1 MDEKLIE
8 LEEQIFD
15 LIDKR
20 RFVQLKSV
28 LSEMQPADIAEIFD
42 EAKDKDIPVLFRILP
57 KELAAEVFV
66 EFDTDRQELLLNAFS
81 DSELRE
87 VLDELFMDD
96 AADIVDEMPATVAKR
111 ILKNTDANTRR
122 MINQLL
128 AYPDDSAGS
137 IMTTEY
143 IDLKRT
149 MTVDEAFDKIRQVG
163 LNTETIY
170 TCYVIGSRRKL
181 FGTISLRD
189 LLLSGKDEIVGDLMD
204 ENVVYANTLDDK
216 EEVAAMFDRYDM
228 LALPVVDKEHR
239 LVGIITVDD
248 AIDVIQEEASE
259 DIEKMAAILPSEK
272 TYLKTGVFETFKSRI
287 PWLLLLMISATFT
300 GAIISNFEAKL
311 AQCIALVAFIPMLMG
326 TGGNSGS
333 QTSVSVIRALSL
345 GDIEFKDILRV
356 IWKELRVAVI
366 VGVVLGAINF
376 IKLYFVDYLWLKTL
390 DSGIA
395 LAEMATICITLILV
409 IIVAKLLGA
418 VLPIVAKK
426 IGFDP
431 AVMASPLVTTIL
443 DAVSLLI
450 YFGIAA
456 ILVLG

>member
-1 MDEKLIE
+1 MDEKILE
-8 LEEQIFD
+8 LEEKIFE
-15 LIDKR
+15 LIDSK
-20 RFVQLKSV
+20 RFVQLKEI
-28 LSEMQPADIAEIFD
+28 LSEMQPADIAEIFE
-42 EAKDKDIPVLFRILP
+42 EAKEKDIPVIFRILP

-66 EFDTDRQELLLNAFS
+66 EFDSDKQKLLVNAFS
-81 DSELRE
+81 DNELRE

-96 AADIVDEMPATVAKR
+96 TVDLIEEMPATVAKR
-111 ILKNTDANTRR
+111 ILKHTDANTRR

-143 IDLKRT
+143 IDLKKN
-149 MTVDEAFDKIRQVG
+149 MTVDEAFDRIRKIG
-163 LNTETIY
+163 FDTETIY
-170 TCYVIGSRRKL
+170 TCYVIDSRRNL
-181 FGTISLRD
+181 LGTVSLRD
-189 LLLSGKDEIVGDLMD
+189 LLLNKKDCIVKDLMD
-204 ENVVYANTLDDK
+204 ENVIFANTLDDK
-216 EEVAAMFDRYDM
+216 EEVAGLFDRYDM
-228 LALPVVDKEHR
+228 LALPVVDKERR

-272 TYLKTGVFETFKSRI
+272 TYLKTGVFETFKARI
-287 PWLLLLMISATFT
+287 PWLLFLMISATFT
-300 GAIISNFEAKL
+300 GAIISSFEARL
-311 AQCIALVAFIPMLMG
+311 ADCIALVAFIPMLMG
-326 TGGNSGS
+326 TGGNAGS

-345 GDIEFKDILRV
+345 GDIEFKDILKV

-366 VGVVLGAINF
+366 VGIALGVINF
-376 IKLYFVDYLWLKTL
+376 VKLYLVDYLWLHTFDTTSEL
-390 DSGIA
+390 V
-395 LAEMATICITLILV
+395 EMITICLTLILI

-426 IGFDP
+426 CGLDP

-456 ILVLG
+456 ILVL